1 HSQLKTGHPVRSA
14 IHKQLNGRLVLRWVT
29 TWESLLLYVL
39 HLYISSFG
47 NDRSIVQRFGAF
59 QECFQ
64 VRTWR
69 IKYSMGEAMWLPL
82 FATADVPTEIINSVL
97 RSATLEKKEDED
109 FENRWSLIQHP
120 DQQAVAK
127 PSIAPADPFQSGFL
141 DASVAVLQDF
151 VIKRCGEN
159 GFGHDNDVYMDW
171 LANDAFGVIDAR
183 TAQDNTILFCVREN
197 VDAIQQAEVR
207 LAWNKGGRS
216 DELLSRYIKNG
227 GDMDD
232 QDITFLVENLA
243 NNKDDA
249 TEASVADLELDEAK
263 QKINDWIDLEQQGGR
278 PRWFEIR
285 TIVENAMKNSYG
297 ISNIGPAAVLTEMK
311 DEFDE
316 DGVMRY

>member
-1 HSQLKTGHPVRSA
+1 SQLKTGHPVRSA

-39 HLYISSFG
+39 HLYISSFC

-127 PSIAPADPFQSGFL
+127 PSIAPAEPFQNGFL
-141 DASVAVLQDF
+141 DASVVVLQDF

-159 GFGHDNDVYMDW
+159 GLGHDNEVHMDW
-171 LANDAFGVIDAR
+171 LADDAFGVIDAR
-183 TAQDNTILFCVREN
+183 TAQDNTILFCVRED
-197 VDAIQQAEVR
+197 VDAVQEAEVR
-207 LAWNKGGRS
+207 LAWNKGMRS
-216 DELLSRYIKNG
+216 DELLSRYIEDA
-227 GDMDD
+227 GDIDD
-232 QDITFLVENLA
+232 QDIMFLVESLA
-243 NNKDDA
+243 IDKDDA
-249 TEASVADLELDEAK
+249 TEASVADLGLYKAK

-285 TIVENAMKNSYG
+285 MVVENAMRNSYG